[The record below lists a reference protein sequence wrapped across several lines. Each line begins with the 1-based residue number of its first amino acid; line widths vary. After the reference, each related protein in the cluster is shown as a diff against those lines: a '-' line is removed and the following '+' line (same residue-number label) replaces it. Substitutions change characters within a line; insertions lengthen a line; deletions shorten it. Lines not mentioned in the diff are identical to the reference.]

1 MVAPAHCWIFGNLTV
16 TPCASLGRNAR
27 VTGPA
32 TEVPAHHPGP
42 DETRTVQIPLKAQAL
57 AYWDAGKKSW
67 VVEPD
72 RVKLMVGSSSAD
84 VKLEKTIDIA
94 Q

>member
-1 MVAPAHCWIFGNLTV
+1 MKHLNSKVDRPLKELKGFRRITLAPN
-16 TPCASLGRNAR
+16 
-27 VTGPA
+27 
-32 TEVPAHHPGP
+32 
-42 DETRTVQIPLKAQAL
+42 ETRTVQIPLKAQAL